1 MIFSLGSSLMFCIVI
16 CQNVLQMSTFC
27 GLERQMSLAEY
38 RCVSPWLLPAL
49 LPKDHGARARVTAAY
64 CVNRLL
70 RQDGADERTRTAFL
84 LITSVR
90 SMVAEL
96 CTGLQ
101 IPHR

>member
-1 MIFSLGSSLMFCIVI
+1 MFCIVI